1 MVDIVKLGSHFEIWS
16 NCEGLSVGSG
26 RLSVG
31 SGRLSVG
38 SRLSFGWVNQV
49 GELDR

>member
-1 MVDIVKLGSHFEIWS
+1 MVEIVKFGSHCEIWS
-16 NCEGLSVGSG
+16 NCEGLS
-26 RLSVG
+26 LG